1 MLIQRKTMSDNNGA
15 VNLKGCS
22 LNITINTFKLE
33 NNNETKTG
41 DDLTISSPNF
51 IHYIRDEQFAVIG
64 KPTIGISL
72 PTAELK
78 INIGIPQDAI
88 RLLQADRT
96 KVSVEIVQGDDN
108 ADTFTSNYI
117 ATNFDIEQ
125 QGNNSI
131 VTIYLIADLG
141 DFINKSIQKAYP
153 ADGKEQITS
162 IKAIYEAMK
171 DFAGV
176 IDIETDTEAKENEI
190 KETFDTDD
198 KQVWLQFN
206 TPTYQ
211 FIANVLK
218 HCNPKNQDLI
228 LGAINHN
235 KLKLVSYN
243 SVISKDKKDIK
254 TLIYA
259 NLPKDA
265 RGQFHE
271 DNIVFTPASVKLE
284 SSMGVY
290 DYMLG
295 IETIPQVKIL
305 QNSTT
310 MFDKITSLFK
320 KQDTKKGKP
329 PNEAFESGRIVATK
343 FDCGNTHENYW
354 NAQLANEKKLSKV
367 YRNIVYVTI
376 DDIVLD
382 SKINILDT
390 AFVNLMPR
398 NMDGDSANATNAVLN
413 GNFVVLGISRYIS
426 QSVISNRIALGRDT
440 Y

>member
-1 MLIQRKTMSDNNGA
+1 MNATEQTVNLGAVSLDITITTYKINNGTETET
-15 VNLKGCS
+15 G
-22 LNITINTFKLE
+22 
-33 NNNETKTG
+33 NEYKVT
-41 DDLTISSPNF
+41 SPNF

-64 KPTIGISL
+64 KPTIGVSI

-78 INIGIPQDAI
+78 IKIGTPQSAVS
-88 RLLQADRT
+88 LLQADRT
-96 KVSVEIVQGDDN
+96 KISVVVSLGT
-108 ADTFTSNYI
+108 DTTPLTSNYI
-117 ATNFDIEQ
+117 VSNYDINL
-125 QGNNSI
+125 QGVQTEI
-131 VTIYLIADLG
+131 TFYLIADLG
-141 DFINKSIQKAYP
+141 DFINKSLQKAYP
-153 ADGKEQITS
+153 ADGGEQITS

-254 TLIYA
+254 NLIYA
-259 NLPKDA
+259 SLPENE
-265 RGQFHE
+265 RSQFHK
-271 DNIVFTPASVKLE
+271 DNRVFTPASVTLE

-305 QNSTT
+305 QNKTT

-354 NAQLANEKKLSKV
+354 NAQLANEKKLSKI
-367 YRNIVYVTI
+367 YRNIIYVTI
-376 DDIVLD
+376 DNILLD
-382 SKINILDT
+382 SRINVLDT
-390 AFVNLMPR
+390 AYMNLKGL
-398 NMDGDSANATNAVLN
+398 NSSEKESSAVLD